1 MIQWLYR
8 YIFRGLGVALL
19 IGMITFLILAIN
31 SQSRRSAY
39 TPTAPSYRD
48 HR

>member
-8 YIFRGLGVALL
+8 YIFRGLGVAFL
-19 IGMITFLILAIN
+19 IGVLTLLYLAVN
-31 SQSRRSAY
+31 SQMKRQATNPATASR
-39 TPTAPSYRD
+39 P